1 MSSSPP
7 TAVNTPPLTD
17 EDMDFDDGRGRY
29 SGEDVTFHGLRIPRF
44 AHGMTTPATLNEPL
58 SVWRKP
64 RPSGSLGHPTDAVRE
79 TSGDPPPVEKSRQG
93 IIANISRYFTEASLK
108 KFAGPDLSLIF
119 PKIKILSMNDNCK
132 GKFGGGVSPE
142 DPHVVTSF
150 AVFTRLSPRAPEF
163 MLAYG
168 QKSHFVYTDLEWEF
182 VSQIYKHFATR
193 LWAPHIITAQQASA
207 PAESKFGGGLG
218 RRSSASQPARFGIRG
233 KSNSLKKLGDD
244 DFKRLGVSATEE
256 IGEFTVLR
264 FSRIEQRDFA
274 CDSFI
279 VGLGVGESTKDGF
292 TISSIRL
299 PDGTDAVVVLENFS
313 GDAPIAAVPQVI
325 DFEGFFQ
332 KTRYP
337 NIVASPPGRY

>member
-7 TAVNTPPLTD
+7 TAVNTPPLPD
-17 EDMDFDDGRGRY
+17 EDMDMDVGRNRY
-29 SGEDVTFHGLRIPRF
+29 SEEDLTINGLRIPRF
-44 AHGMTTPATLNEPL
+44 VRGITTPATLNESL

-64 RPSGSLGHPTDAVRE
+64 QPSGNLSLPADAARE
-79 TSGDPPPVEKSRQG
+79 SSGDPQPVEKSRKG

-119 PKIKILSMNDNCK
+119 PKIKILSINDNCK
-132 GKFGGGVSPE
+132 GKFGGGISPDE
-142 DPHVVTSF
+142 PHIVTSF
-150 AVFTRLSPRAPEF
+150 AVFNRLSPRAPEF
-163 MLAYG
+163 IIAYG

-182 VSQIYKHFATR
+182 VSQIFKHFATR
-193 LWAPHIITAQQASA
+193 FWAPHITTAQQASG

-218 RRSSASQPARFGIRG
+218 RRSSASQPARFCIRG

-256 IGEFTVLR
+256 VGQFTVLR

-279 VGLGVGESTKDGF
+279 LDFCVEESTKDGF
-292 TISSIRL
+292 TVSSIRL
-299 PDGTDAVVVLENFS
+299 ADGTHAVVVLENFS

-325 DFEGFFQ
+325 DFERFFQ

-337 NIVASPPGRY
+337 NILASPPGSY